1 MLGYNQHLSAAW
13 NVYKNLQ
20 YVSKAI
26 NAYDLGYWRA
36 WATAQLF
43 YDVRD
48 MFKDEEKAKKAVD
61 RGMQLIKNISTA
73 REMQLKQSKMY

>member
-26 NAYDLGYWRA
+26 DAYDLGYWRA
-36 WATAQLF
+36 WATAQLSH
-43 YDVRD
+43 DVRE

-61 RGMQLIKNISTA
+61 KGMQLIQNISTA
-73 REMQLKQSKMY
+73 REMQLKQSKMF